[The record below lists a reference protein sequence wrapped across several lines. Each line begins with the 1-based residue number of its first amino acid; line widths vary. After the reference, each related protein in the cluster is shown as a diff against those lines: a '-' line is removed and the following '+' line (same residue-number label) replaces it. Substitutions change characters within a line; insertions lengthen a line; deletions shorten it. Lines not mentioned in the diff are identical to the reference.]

1 MDTPIFEQI
10 TSALTVKSICSP
22 LGPDIPADSTESDL
36 DPTSTFDNPSRVIGS
51 NGRVIGVMCIEDIT
65 NLGCD
70 DSITVGEIIE
80 QLEPNEYLSSGTT
93 ILDAVELFCS
103 KPNRYFY
110 VIHAND
116 IVGIIYYRDLF
127 KPIGRLAF
135 LALALEIEDHAL
147 ASCRS
152 PSINVRCWQSLSENR
167 KCKAL
172 ELFELRYGR
181 EPNFTE
187 SIPETDQTE
196 FLPRKLSDISLLI
209 GCTTLSDKATMIW
222 KQRLIS
228 TAAKAEVLGFFN
240 DLKEI
245 RDHCAH
251 PGREEELV
259 PKHRLAHF
267 VNSAKHMRNNL
278 RESLQKLR

>member
-1 MDTPIFEQI
+1 VNNDY
-10 TSALTVKSICSP
+10 
-22 LGPDIPADSTESDL
+22 
-36 DPTSTFDNPSRVIGS
+36 
-51 NGRVIGVMCIEDIT
+51 
-65 NLGCD
+65 
-70 DSITVGEIIE
+70 TVGEIIE

-127 KPIGRLAF
+127 KPLGRLAF

-147 ASCRS
+147 ALCRS
-152 PSINVRCWQSLSENR
+152 APINERCWRSLSENR
-167 KCKAL
+167 KSKAL
-172 ELFELRYGR
+172 ELFKLRYGR
-181 EPNFTE
+181 EPNLTE
-187 SIPETDQTE
+187 TIPEKDNPMI
-196 FLPRKLSDISLLI
+196 FLPRELSDISLLI

-245 RDHCAH
+245 RDQCAH